1 MINASSRSI
10 NVFPAP
16 VNIITIPYPAS
27 YPSLPL
33 NTIQYQPA
41 AYTQATSS
49 VAFVTVLLPVL
60 TNQTITAP
68 SVIQA
73 TVDEQGKSI
82 FEYTIGISTS
92 TGSQQPDG
100 IALLSFSFLLG
111 GVTDYKIVVTVNNGT
126 HDDTGDPLGKVVM
139 DSNMEPS
146 SPNS

>member
-1 MINASSRSI
+1 MSNASRSI

-49 VAFVTVLLPVL
+49 VAFVTVLLPVV

-68 SVIQA
+68 SVIIV
-73 TVDEQGKSI
+73 TKDEHGKST
-82 FEYTIGISTS
+82 FEYTIVISP
-92 TGSQQPDG
+92 GNGLQQPDG

-111 GVTDYKIVVTVNNGT
+111 GVADYNIVVTVNSDAHNV
-126 HDDTGDPLGKVVM
+126 TGDPLGKVVM

-146 SPNS
+146 NPNS